1 MTEEYVVIGNG
12 IAGVTAAGILRAE
25 DGSAEITVI
34 ADDPFPVYYRPAL
47 KDYLA
52 GRVREDKLWARPASF
67 YQDQRIRFLSERV
80 TGIQAGRHL
89 VHLQSGH
96 QVGYSRLLLACGA
109 RASRLNCPGVDL
121 AGVTTL
127 RTVADYQALQ
137 QRLPLAKHIVVSGSG
152 TLALETIETLRHR
165 GYRVTHLVRR
175 RTLWSEILDLTA
187 SDLVIQQERRDGVDV
202 RVEEEIAEI
211 TGRDGQVSGVVTT
224 GGARIACEL
233 VLIAIGVEPVTG
245 FIKSSGI
252 PCERGV
258 RVDQAMRTAAPD
270 IYAAGDVLETMDAAS
285 GRRRVIGQW
294 YPAVQQ
300 ARAAAYSMLGL
311 LDASQPFQSSTF
323 YNATFLYG
331 LDFASV
337 GLTQM
342 PGDARGYQ
350 EIVAD
355 PRPRVYRK
363 VLLKA
368 GVPVGMLM
376 LGDRTGALA
385 FKRAIDHK
393 VDLMSVAER
402 LFASD
407 FKLSD
412 WLDQQG
418 VPPAIPGVSREGDGA
433 ARQVVSAGTAP
444 RKVVSRPERAGEAF
458 LLLAAM
464 PAENRPAGPRAEKIP
479 LSATSVTTVGRQAGV
494 SLLIDHASVSR
505 RHAEI
510 SCADG
515 QYVVRDL
522 GSSNGTFVREQRLEP
537 GSAHHLQPGDQ
548 IRFGKVSYRFQME
561 QAEKAAS
568 RDSQATIINKT
579 RLIERATGFFDPA
592 AADQIPAASAQPLLK
607 ADGSLLLPGAREAI
621 PARDVAALKSTP
633 ALIALLHGRPRIVPL
648 RPGKTISL
656 GRYKANEIVLPDMS
670 ASRKHAEIFRGADGF
685 YVRDLE
691 SSNGV
696 MVNSTR
702 IEGPY
707 RLAHGDRL
715 LIGGTTLY
723 FMYQLS
729 SAPEEAASPGS
740 GPQAPLTCRR
750 CGTPV
755 QESARF
761 CGLCGAF
768 LEQQRAA
775 VKV

>member
-1 MTEEYVVIGNG
+1 MAEQYVVIGNG
-12 IAGVTAAGILRAE
+12 IAGVTAAEILRAE
-25 DGSAEITVI
+25 DAGAEITVI

-67 YQDQRIRFLSERV
+67 YQDQCIRFLSERV
-80 TGIQAGRHL
+80 IGIQAGQHL
-89 VHLQSGH
+89 VQLQGGR
-96 QVGYSRLLLACGA
+96 QIGYNHLLLACGA
-109 RASRLNCPGVDL
+109 RASRLSCPGMDL

-127 RTVADYQALQ
+127 RTVADYQAVQ
-137 QRLPLAKHIVVSGSG
+137 QRLQQAKQIVVSGSG

-175 RTLWSEILDLTA
+175 RTLWSEILDSTA
-187 SDLVIQQERRDGVDV
+187 SDLVTQQERRDGVDV

-211 TGRDGQVSGVVTT
+211 TGKDGQVSGVVTT
-224 GGARIACEL
+224 SGARIACEL
-233 VLIAIGVEPVTG
+233 VLIAIGVEPITD

-270 IYAAGDVLETMDAAS
+270 IYAAGDVLETTDAAS

-311 LDASQPFQSSTF
+311 LDTSQPFQASTF

-331 LDFASV
+331 LDFASA
-337 GLTQM
+337 GLTQI
-342 PGDARGYQ
+342 PRDARGYQ

-355 PRPRVYRK
+355 PQPRVYRK

-368 GVPVGMLM
+368 GVPVGMLA
-376 LGDRTGALA
+376 LGERTGALA

-393 VDLMSVAER
+393 VNLASIAEKLVAP
-402 LFASD
+402 D
-407 FKLSD
+407 FKLND
-412 WLDQQG
+412 WLDRQG
-418 VPPAIPGVSREGDGA
+418 VPPAILGVSREGAVA
-433 ARQVVSAGTAP
+433 AKQVVSRETALRGVAP
-444 RKVVSRPERAGEAF
+444 QPELAGEAF
-458 LLLAAM
+458 LVLAEM
-464 PAENRPAGPRAEKIP
+464 PGENWPAGQRAEKIR
-479 LSATSVTTVGRQAGV
+479 LSATRITTVGRQAGV
-494 SLLIDHASVSR
+494 SLLIDHSSVSR

-510 SCADG
+510 SSVDG

-522 GSSNGTFVREQRLEP
+522 GSSNGTFVREKRLEA
-537 GSAHHLQPGDQ
+537 GSTQVLRPDDQ
-548 IRFGKVSYRFQME
+548 IRFGKVSYRFQVE
-561 QAEKAAS
+561 EPEKAAG

-579 RLIERATGFFDPA
+579 RLVVRATGFFDPA
-592 AADQIPAASAQPLLK
+592 AAGQVPVASAQPLLN

-621 PARDVAALKSTP
+621 PARDMEALKAAP
-633 ALIALLHGRPRIVPL
+633 ALIALLHGRPRLIPL
-648 RPGKTISL
+648 RPGKAISL
-656 GRYKANEIVLPDMS
+656 GRDRGNEVALPDMS
-670 ASRKHAEIFRGADGF
+670 ASRKHAEVFCGTDGF

-702 IEGPY
+702 IESPY
-707 RLAHGDRL
+707 HLAHGDRL

-723 FMYQLS
+723 FMQLA
-729 SAPEEAASPGS
+729 SAPGEGALPGEEPRSALA
-740 GPQAPLTCRR
+740 CRR

-755 QESARF
+755 QTSSRF
-761 CGLCGAF
+761 CGLCGTF
-768 LEQQRAA
+768 LEEQRA
-775 VKV
+775 VIKI